1 LNQPTPFDVTVRA
14 LQEYAMSAP
23 LEEMVGAV
31 EALRLM
37 RERPN
42 KAAALF
48 APETKSLPPTD
59 KQVSL
64 LKRLGHSGRISNREE
79 ASTEIQKRLGTQKQK
94 QVKQARQKEA
104 VR

>member
-1 LNQPTPFDVTVRA
+1 MIRTPLDVTVAA
-14 LQEYAMSAP
+14 LTEYAMSAP

-59 KQVSL
+59 KQVAL
-64 LKRLGHSGRISNREE
+64 LKQIGHSGKVSNREE
-79 ASTEIQKRLGTQKQK
+79 ASTEIQKRLGNRKQK
-94 QVKQARQKEA
+94 TTPPKRSGANE
-104 VR
+104 